1 MTDEE
6 RTAKMAELKQAE
18 QYAERHYSDM
28 YEYIRWN
35 SVAGAYSYAKD
46 WFAYAISLAKELELT
61 EEEARL
67 KRRLDEVTHIARNQF
82 PKNW

>member
-1 MTDEE
+1 MSEEE
-6 RTAKMAELKQAE
+6 RAARVAEMKQAE
-18 QYAERHYSDM
+18 QYGERHYSDM

-46 WFAYAISLAKELELT
+46 WFAYAISLANELELKT
-61 EEEARL
+61 EEERL
-67 KRRLDEVTHIARNQF
+67 NRRLDEIQHIYRYQF

>member
-6 RTAKMAELKQAE
+6 RAAKLAELKQAE

-28 YEYIRWN
+28 YEYISWN
-35 SVAGAYSYAKD
+35 RVSGAYSYAKD
-46 WFAYAISLAKELELT
+46 WFGYAISLAEELGLKDEA
-61 EEEARL
+61 ARL
-67 KRRLDEVTHIARNQF
+67 SARLAEVKHIARYQF